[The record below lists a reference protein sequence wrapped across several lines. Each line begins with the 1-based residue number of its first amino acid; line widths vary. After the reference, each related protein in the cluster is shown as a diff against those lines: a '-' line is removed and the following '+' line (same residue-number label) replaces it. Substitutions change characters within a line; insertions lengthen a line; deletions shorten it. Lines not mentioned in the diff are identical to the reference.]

1 MSEFYLAFPDLYL
14 VQDVISAYNNPRK
27 LSAFRFNMAAN
38 ICAQKQERVA

>member
-14 VQDVISAYNNPRK
+14 VQDANSAYNNPSRFG
-27 LSAFRFNMAAN
+27 AFRFNMAAN